1 MERFL
6 SEKIFQGCYYYLDN
20 IANMTYLSL
29 NIFSKKTN
37 NAFLDVNISFYILQE
52 ADCFSVTGSLA
63 LTDET
68 VYYGDGL

>member
-1 MERFL
+1 
-6 SEKIFQGCYYYLDN
+6 
-20 IANMTYLSL
+20 MTYLSL

-63 LTDET
+63 LIDET
-68 VYYGDGL
+68 VYCGDGL

>member
-1 MERFL
+1 
-6 SEKIFQGCYYYLDN
+6 
-20 IANMTYLSL
+20 MTYLSL

-68 VYYGDGL
+68 VYYGDGLWE